1 MISLLEKWM
10 PPFVSLLFYR
20 KRKRERH
27 SNTARY
33 LHCGMVIYKYMR
45 YILRWKFIEHKEVP
59 EMLTTSQDRRL
70 LLKTNNTNPDLC
82 AVVSC
87 YVQAVKERSRENIT
101 ACGAKGLPSSPAL
114 PLTERQLGTS
124 QLQTL
129 ELTINAFLKTWTHAV
144 ATNGSLR
151 QMLADAVSTFVI
163 FTCSSLYVRISL
175 PSERSL
181 VLWTCAGQ
189 LLLLPPSGLL
199 QFG

>member
-1 MISLLEKWM
+1 MIFLLEKWM

-87 YVQAVKERSRENIT
+87 YVQAVENARARILQHL
-101 ACGAKGLPSSPAL
+101 GRRLPIIPRTSLDWKATGEESATSP
-114 PLTERQLGTS
+114 GTYS
-124 QLQTL
+124 LRFF
-129 ELTINAFLKTWTHAV
+129 EDLKTCCSYQWFTGTDVSWCRVYLRHFYLFIA
-144 ATNGSLR
+144 LR
-151 QMLADAVSTFVI
+151 QNQFALLEI
-163 FTCSSLYVRISL
+163 FGV
-175 PSERSL
+175 
-181 VLWTCAGQ
+181 VN
-189 LLLLPPSGLL
+189 
-199 QFG
+199 